1 MKTAIVTGAGS
12 GIGKATAKRLVADG
26 WGVTLNGRTESKLTG
41 LCNELGAGDK
51 VKVFSGDVG
60 DRESVADLIAFH
72 LKEFSGL
79 DALVNNA
86 AIASGGKIE
95 EIDPEEWSKLMRINV
110 DGVFHT
116 CALAKKALVA
126 SGGAIVNVSSVS
138 GIGGDWGFSPYNAS
152 KGAVSNFTRSLAL
165 ELAEQGVRVN
175 AVAPSL
181 TETPMAEDV
190 TSNEEVMKD
199 FRKRLP
205 MRRAAQP
212 SEVASVIA
220 FLLSEDASF
229 VNGVV
234 LPVDGGLSASNGQP
248 ELGGLTS

>member
-95 EIDPEEWSKLMRINV
+95 EIDPEDWTKLMRINV

-116 CALAKKALVA
+116 CALAKEGLGREWR
-126 SGGAIVNVSSVS
+126 SDCECFFGQRDWRGLGFQSLQRFQRSCFQLHAIV
-138 GIGGDWGFSPYNAS
+138 GP
-152 KGAVSNFTRSLAL
+152 
-165 ELAEQGVRVN
+165 
-175 AVAPSL
+175 
-181 TETPMAEDV
+181 
-190 TSNEEVMKD
+190 
-199 FRKRLP
+199 
-205 MRRAAQP
+205 
-212 SEVASVIA
+212 
-220 FLLSEDASF
+220 
-229 VNGVV
+229 
-234 LPVDGGLSASNGQP
+234 
-248 ELGGLTS
+248 

>member
-26 WGVTLNGRTESKLTG
+26 WGVTLNGRTESKLKN
-41 LCNELGAGDK
+41 LLEELDAGER
-51 VKVFSGDVG
+51 VKIFAGDVG
-60 DRESVADLIAFH
+60 ERSSVADLISFH
-72 LKEFSGL
+72 LKNFGGL

-86 AIASGGKIE
+86 AIASGGKID
-95 EIDPEEWSKLMRINV
+95 EIDPEDWSKLMRINV
-110 DGVFHT
+110 DGVFHA
-116 CALAKKALVA
+116 CALAKEALVA

-138 GIGGDWGFSPYNAS
+138 GLGGDWNFSPYNAS
-152 KGAVSNFTRSLAL
+152 KGAVSNLTRALAL
-165 ELAEQGVRVN
+165 ELGEQGVRVN

-181 TETPMAEDV
+181 TDTPMAEGV
-190 TSNEEVMKD
+190 TSDEEVMKE

-205 MRRAAQP
+205 MRRGAEP
-212 SEVASVIA
+212 SEVAAVIA
-220 FLLSEDASF
+220 FLLSDDASF

-248 ELGGLTS
+248 QLGGI